1 MKIKMLETSYQM
13 SNHARTESKHVKDHV
28 YDINEK
34 DAKRIV
40 ESGVAVYA
48 EEGEENPPKPAPK
61 KKKKKSKNVVEPP
74 IAEPDI
80 DPAPEPEEESDG

>member
-40 ESGVAVYA
+40 ESDVL
-48 EEGEENPPKPAPK
+48 
-61 KKKKKSKNVVEPP
+61 
-74 IAEPDI
+74 
-80 DPAPEPEEESDG
+80 